1 MFLFNYAPETV
12 ALLEKNTE
20 KIQGLIDQM
29 RPREIW
35 KCITHFRLGSRK
47 PAALILN
54 NLFKSLNKFTLNFE
68 EFNPVFLGEVLKRNN
83 FEKHLNQID
92 NIKSFFK
99 SSLEF
104 FTQRNKVHKFSLED
118 HIGLIRAANDYR
130 VRNDDHIHAVL
141 DYYANDPT
149 IWKRE
154 LYLLAGQIGV
164 ELNKNELHR
173 LVESNLFNY
182 FTSSFSKCFTMFLL
196 YEKQLEKPGEVL
208 LNLVNSKIFLLL

>member
-149 IWKRE
+149 IWKR
-154 LYLLAGQIGV
+154 
-164 ELNKNELHR
+164 
-173 LVESNLFNY
+173 
-182 FTSSFSKCFTMFLL
+182 
-196 YEKQLEKPGEVL
+196 
-208 LNLVNSKIFLLL
+208 